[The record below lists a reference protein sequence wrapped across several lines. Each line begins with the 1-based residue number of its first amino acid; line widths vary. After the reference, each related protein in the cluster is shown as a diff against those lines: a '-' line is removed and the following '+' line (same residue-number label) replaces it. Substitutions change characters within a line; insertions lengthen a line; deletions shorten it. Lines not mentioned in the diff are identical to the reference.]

1 MGERHYLVV
10 GNGPAGNQAV
20 HTLREVAPDD
30 RVTLVSRARV
40 SSYSPRLLPDFIA
53 GKIREE
59 EIFLCPFEAYAEKGI
74 KVRSCQE
81 AVAVDVE
88 KQLLTLD
95 HKEVVPYDGLI
106 IAVGGVPHLP
116 AGLEPFHDLIFTL
129 KTLEDARVW
138 IDTLREADRILL
150 IGGDLTSFA
159 VTRALLH
166 LGKKVSFILND
177 DAFWPLRPEA
187 ERFDRVA
194 ALLGDRGVNV
204 LPHRSIKSVA
214 RLPDGSLE
222 ARLDEGRVAADMI
235 GAFFGLLPDVD
246 FLKKSGM
253 RIDRGILVDEY
264 LCTGCGG
271 VYAAGDCAQIY
282 HPALRDYWVSVG
294 HDNARLLGRIAALN
308 LASGEGKEKAQP
320 ESMFT
325 LRGIRVNTSWW
336 EDY

>member
-1 MGERHYLVV
+1 VGERHLVVV
-10 GNGPAGNQAV
+10 GNGPAGRQAA

-30 RVTLVSRARV
+30 RISLVSRARV
-40 SSYSPRLLPDFIA
+40 SSYSPHRLPDFIA
-53 GKIREE
+53 GKLREE
-59 EIFLCPFEAYAEKGI
+59 ELFLCPFEAYAEEGI

-81 AVAVDVE
+81 AVAVDLR
-88 KQLLTLD
+88 KQHLILG

-106 IAVGGVPHLP
+106 IAVGGVPRLP
-116 AGLEPFHDLIFTL
+116 AGLEPFHDFIFTL
-129 KTLEDARVW
+129 KTLEDAKVW
-138 IDTLREADRILL
+138 IDKLQEADRVLL

-159 VTRALLH
+159 VVRALLH
-166 LGKKVSFILND
+166 LGKEVSFILND

-187 ERFDRVA
+187 ERFGRVA
-194 ALLGDRGVNV
+194 AMLTDRGVDV
-204 LPHRSIKSVA
+204 LPHRNVESVS
-214 RLPDGSLE
+214 RLADGSFE
-222 ARLDEGRVAADMI
+222 ARLDGGRIVADMI
-235 GAFFGLLPDVD
+235 GAFFGLVPDVG
-246 FLKKSGM
+246 FLKESGM

-264 LCTGCGG
+264 LCTGFRE

-308 LASGEGKEKAQP
+308 LVRGEEKKKAQP

-325 LRGIRVNTSWW
+325 VQGIRVNTSWW